1 MAPLQEKAAPVMAE
15 EQDVNNTVHPV
26 ENDAVAAS
34 AAPAPEA
41 QPGNPEEPAK
51 APSQPGPAPQQQPQS
66 AQVPPAASQVP
77 PAGAQPYAQP
87 QPQQPYAQPVYAQP
101 VYQPAPLTKLTGGM
115 KFAWFV
121 IGALVGIPGIILA
134 WVCNVDKY
142 PQVKSDAVKFSAIGF
157 AVWIVLGILLCM
169 MVGGMLAAAVAG
181 YGSGYY
187 DYYGTMW

>member
-1 MAPLQEKAAPVMAE
+1 MAE

-181 YGSGYY
+181 YGIGYY

>member
-1 MAPLQEKAAPVMAE
+1 MAPLQEKAGPVMVE

>member
-1 MAPLQEKAAPVMAE
+1 MAE

-41 QPGNPEEPAK
+41 QPGNSEEPAK

>member
-1 MAPLQEKAAPVMAE
+1 MAE

-77 PAGAQPYAQP
+77 PAGAQPYAQPQPQQPYAQP

>member
-1 MAPLQEKAAPVMAE
+1 MAE
-15 EQDVNNTVHPV
+15 EHDVNNTVHPV

-115 KFAWFV
+115 KFAWCV

>member
-1 MAPLQEKAAPVMAE
+1 MAE

-87 QPQQPYAQPVYAQP
+87 QPQQPYVQPVYAQP

-142 PQVKSDAVKFSAIGF
+142 PQAKSDAVKFSAIGF